1 MIERALSRALQVLI
15 EQRTLVDRFS
25 EMLDFLAR
33 G

>member
-1 MIERALSRALQVLI
+1 MIERALSRVLQVLI

-25 EMLDFLAR
+25 EMLNFLVR